1 MKLTKKRIREIVIE
15 ELKNINEGPAYEYG
29 KETANIER
37 AKILL
42 DKAINEMSKKLKK
55 NKLNTKYELITNG
68 DRIKFCYLKL
78 PNSIKENV
86 ISFHDVLPKELKL
99 HNYVDYDTQFEKT
112 FIEPLK
118 LILDSIGWKAEEQ
131 TTLED
136 FFV

>member
-1 MKLTKKRIREIVIE
+1 MFNYHI
-15 ELKNINEGPAYEYG
+15 
-29 KETANIER
+29 
-37 AKILL
+37 
-42 DKAINEMSKKLKK
+42 KKLKLQ
-55 NKLNTKYELITNG
+55 NKYELVTNG

-118 LILDSIGWKAEEQ
+118 LILDSVGWSVEEKA
-131 TTLED
+131 TLED